1 MKKSY
6 IVILA
11 VAVAVIAVCVLA
23 LVLHRDNFE
32 EMTGW
37 KRNAYAILFRHEI
50 ENTDYV
56 GAVSEE
62 TWSPEDVYSLEDTV
76 ILQKEPGK
84 DFVVMNITDIH
95 MCDYDYYG
103 PYNWRLLESIRV
115 MAERYQ
121 PDLITISGDLFSSD
135 SDIWS
140 AQLLTELMDSLQ
152 IPWAPIFGNHDDS
165 GNCDLNYL
173 ADVMMKSEYC
183 LMRKGDPSMG
193 VGNYIVNICEGE
205 KLVHSL
211 ILMDSHGDGLWE
223 NQIPWYRWAASG
235 AEAPSTVIFHIPTVQ
250 YEQAYDL
257 AWDEENGCWREGYD
271 AFGALK
277 ESICAEP
284 SEDNGFFDAVLEVG
298 LTKNI
303 LCGHDHTNSFSI
315 VYEGVRLTY
324 SMRLGIYGNHSGE
337 NMGATLLTIDSE
349 GNIQTEHIQRFGE

>member
-1 MKKSY
+1 MRKTY
-6 IVILA
+6 ITILA
-11 VAVAVIAVCVLA
+11 VAVVTIAVCVFA
-23 LVLHRDNFE
+23 LVIHQGNFQ

-37 KRNAYAILFRHEI
+37 RRNAYAILFRQEI

-56 GAVSEE
+56 GVVSEE
-62 TWSPEDVYSLEDTV
+62 IWSPGDEYRLEDTV
-76 ILQKEPGK
+76 ILQKGSDK

-95 MCDYDYYG
+95 MCDYDFYG
-103 PYNWRLLESIRV
+103 PYNLRILESIRV
-115 MAERYQ
+115 MAQRHQ

-140 AQLLTELMDSLQ
+140 AQLLTELMDSLE

-173 ADVMMKSEYC
+173 AEVMMGSQYC
-183 LMRKGDPSMG
+183 LFRKGDPSLG
-193 VGNYIVNICEGE
+193 VGNYIVNICQGE
-205 KLVHSL
+205 EVIHSL
-211 ILMDSHGDGLWE
+211 ILMDSHSDGLWD
-223 NQIPWYRWAASG
+223 NQIEWYKWAASG
-235 AEAPSTVIFHIPTVQ
+235 ADAPSTVIMHIPTVQ
-250 YEQAYDL
+250 YEMAYDL
-257 AWDEENGCWREGYD
+257 AWDKENGCWKDGCG

-284 SEDNGFFDAVLEVG
+284 SEDNGFFAAVQEVG
-298 LTKNI
+298 LTKDI

-324 SMRLGIYGNHSGE
+324 SMRLGIYGNHSPE

-349 GNIQTEHIQRFGE
+349 GNTQTEHIARFGE